1 MKKMAVLGLSLCLTL
16 TGCTLG
22 EGNESGTEQ
31 ALAVKVAEEKM
42 AYYRQLAAQ
51 LQEELIGV
59 RAEYY
64 ERCMEYESRIAA
76 LEAVTGRE
84 EEGTQVP
91 SEDAD
96 APEAERETFKFR
108 IENGNATLIAYTGKE
123 TDVRIPSHTAGVPV
137 TAIGDCA
144 FENNLQ
150 IESVTVPDGV
160 LTLGWFAFSGC
171 IRLSSVTLPASVR
184 SVSYGAFANCNAKM
198 AIACPRESYAAAYA
212 ASYGIEVRYT

>member
-1 MKKMAVLGLSLCLTL
+1 MKKRAVLGLSLCVAL
-16 TGCTLG
+16 TGCTFG
-22 EGNESGTEQ
+22 AGNESGTEQ

-42 AYYRQLAAQ
+42 AYYRQLATA

-76 LEAVTGRE
+76 LEAATGQQ
-84 EEGTQVP
+84 EGTQAP
-91 SEDAD
+91 SADAD
-96 APEAERETFKFR
+96 APEAERETFRFR
-108 IENGNATLIAYTGKE
+108 IENGSATLIAYTGKE
-123 TDVRIPSHTAGVPV
+123 TDVRIPSHTEGVPV
-137 TAIGDCA
+137 TAIGDRA

-150 IESVTVPDGV
+150 IESVAIPDGV

-171 IRLSSVTLPASVR
+171 IRLASVSLPESVR
-184 SVSYGAFANCNAKM
+184 SISYGAFANCNAKL
-198 AIACPRESYAAAYA
+198 AITCTKASYAAAYA